1 MYTHGRFMSMYGKTT
16 TVLLS
21 NQIPIKIN
29 KLKKNKVHLCYRQK
43 KKKKR
48 NPRFK
53 GPESWA
59 TNMFHILGKGPP
71 HSGLQ
76 LL

>member
-1 MYTHGRFMSMYGKTT
+1 MYTRGRFMSMYGKTNT
-16 TVLLS
+16 LLLS
-21 NQIPIKIN
+21 NYIPIKIN
-29 KLKKNKVHLCYRQK
+29 KLKKNKFHLCYRQK
-43 KKKKR
+43 KKKKKESQVQR
-48 NPRFK
+48 
-53 GPESWA
+53 PESWA